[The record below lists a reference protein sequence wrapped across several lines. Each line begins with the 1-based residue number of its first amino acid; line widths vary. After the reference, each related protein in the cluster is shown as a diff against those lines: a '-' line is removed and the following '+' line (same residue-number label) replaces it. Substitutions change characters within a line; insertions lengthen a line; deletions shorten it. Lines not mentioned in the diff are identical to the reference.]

1 MPATTKARCHDTK
14 NNTPSLSILYLGPN
28 LRAFFDH
35 LLAAAHQG
43 NATGVLRSG
52 TAGAGFFHRQF
63 KSAGIAMKQIT
74 FFHVT
79 TICHGETS
87 FGCYPGAIDCPLQRF
102 LFRLTFFAIF
112 TDSVDADFHFIYSA
126 GEGLP
131 QRFGVNN

>member
-1 MPATTKARCHDTK
+1 MQRRRASRYKK
-14 NNTPSLSILYLGPN
+14 NTPSLSIGYFGPN
-28 LRAFFDH
+28 LHAFFGH

-63 KSAGIAMKQIT
+63 QTAGIAKIQIT

-87 FGCYPGAIDCPLQRF
+87 FGCYSGAIDCPIKRF

-112 TDSVDADFHFIYSA
+112 ADSVNTHFHFINSA
-126 GEGLP
+126 GVSFQQSLCID
-131 QRFGVNN
+131 N

>member
-1 MPATTKARCHDTK
+1 MPDTTKTRCYDTK

-28 LRAFFDH
+28 LSAFFDH

-63 KSAGIAMKQIT
+63 KSAGIAMIQIT

-87 FGCYPGAIDCPLQRF
+87 FGCYSGAIDCPLQRF
-102 LFRLTFFAIF
+102 LFRSMFFAIF
-112 TDSVDADFHFIYSA
+112 ANSVNTDFHFVNST
-126 GEGLP
+126 GESLP

>member
-1 MPATTKARCHDTK
+1 MHHDTK
-14 NNTPSLSILYLGPN
+14 QKRPSLCTRYFGPN
-28 LRAFFDH
+28 LSAFFDH

-43 NATGVLRSG
+43 NAAGVLRSG
-52 TAGAGFFHRQF
+52 SAGAGFFHRQF

-87 FGCYPGAIDCPLQRF
+87 FGCYSGAIDSPLRRF

-112 TDSVDADFHFIYSA
+112 ADSVNTNFHFVNSA
-126 GEGLP
+126 GVSLP